1 MYNFSSLKTKS
12 KEIEEW
18 LVKEFSTLR
27 TGRALPAIL
36 DNVVV
41 ESYGAK
47 MGIRELASVS
57 VEDVRTLRL
66 IPWDAA
72 QGKNIEK
79 AVANSGLGLS
89 VAMDDKGIRI
99 FFPELTSERRTALV
113 KVAKEKLESARI
125 RLRSARD
132 DVWQD
137 IQNKEREKQI
147 SEDDKFRLKNEMQK
161 IVDEANGKLESLY
174 AAKEKEISN

>member
-1 MYNFSSLKTKS
+1 MYNFSSLKTKA

-18 LVKEFSTLR
+18 LAKEFSTLR
-27 TGRALPAIL
+27 TGRAMPAIL
-36 DNVVV
+36 DNVAV

-57 VEDVRTLRL
+57 VEDVRTLRV
-66 IPWDAA
+66 IPWDPI
-72 QGKNIEK
+72 QSKNIEK

-99 FFPELTSERRTALV
+99 FFPELTSERRAALL
-113 KVAKEKLESARI
+113 KVAKEKLESGRI
-125 RLRSARD
+125 RLRSFRD

-137 IQNKEREKQI
+137 ILRKEKAKEI
-147 SEDDKFRLKNEMQK
+147 SEDEKFRLKNEMQK

-174 AAKEKEISN
+174 AAKEKEISS